1 MVGNDRLHTPQEA
14 LKALS
19 ADLAPLPCEW
29 VRLETAGDRVLAQT
43 LYARH
48 DTPPFNNSAMDGY
61 ALRAGD
67 SGRVLPVSQRIMAGQ
82 SGTALEEG
90 TCARIFT
97 GAPLPEGADSVI
109 MQEEVDVRDEGVFIP
124 AGLETGNSVRLK
136 GREIRIGEVLV
147 SRGTR
152 LNSAALGFLAGQG
165 FDQVP
170 VYRKPR
176 VALLFTGDE
185 LKLPGESLAPGQIY
199 NGNRFMLMDL
209 LVRFGAELTLVE
221 QVPDTLEAMTQALEH
236 ASHLVDVIVTT
247 GGVSVGDA
255 DYVRRAL
262 ESLGRLDLWRLSI
275 RPGKPLALGHIGPC
289 RFVGLAGNPVSSF
302 VGAWLFLRP
311 LLGGMQGCDDMR
323 ALPEVTAQAE
333 FQTETAGRDHYMRV
347 TLQWDGDGYRAQA
360 FEDQDS
366 SILRSCVSANA
377 LAVIRANSKIMPGER
392 VRCLLLTS

>member
-1 MVGNDRLHTPQEA
+1 MADSGRLHTPQEA
-14 LKALS
+14 LESLS
-19 ADLAPLPCEW
+19 SGLAPLPPEW
-29 VRLETAGDRVLAQT
+29 VALEAAGDRVLAQT
-43 LYARH
+43 LHAQH
-48 DTPPFNNSAMDGY
+48 DTPPFDNSSMDGY
-61 ALRAGD
+61 ALRASD

-82 SGTALEEG
+82 RAAPLEEG
-90 TCARIFT
+90 TCARLFT

-109 MQEEVDVRDEGVFIP
+109 MQEEVDVRDGGVFIP
-124 AGLETGNSVRLK
+124 AGLEPGNSVRLK
-136 GREIRIGEVLV
+136 GREIRTGETLM
-147 SRGTR
+147 SHGLR

-165 FDQVP
+165 FDRIP

-185 LKLPGESLAPGQIY
+185 LKLPGEPLAPGQIY

-209 LVRFGAELTLVE
+209 LPRFGAEIALVE
-221 QVPDTLEAMTQALEH
+221 QVPDTLEAMTQALER
-236 ASHLVDVIVTT
+236 ASHHVDVIVTT

-262 ESLGRLDLWRLSI
+262 ESLGELDLWRLSI
-275 RPGKPLALGHIGPC
+275 RPGKPLALGHINQC

-311 LLGGMQGCDDMR
+311 LLGGLQGCDDMK
-323 ALPEVTAQAE
+323 ALPEVIARADFT
-333 FQTETAGRDHYMRV
+333 TRTAGRDHYMRV
-347 TLQWDGDGYRAQA
+347 TLTWDSDGYRAHA

-377 LAVIRANSKIMPGER
+377 LAVVGAHSQVSPGER
-392 VRCLLLTS
+392 IRCLLLAS

>member
-1 MVGNDRLHTPQEA
+1 MADSGRLHTPQQA
-14 LKALS
+14 LDSLFTGLS
-19 ADLAPLPCEW
+19 SLPCEW
-29 VRLETAGDRVLAQT
+29 VALEVAGDRVLAQT
-43 LYARH
+43 LHARH
-48 DTPPFNNSAMDGY
+48 DTPPFDNSAMDGY
-61 ALRAGD
+61 ALRAAD

-82 SGTALEEG
+82 QAAPLGAG

-109 MQEEVDVRDEGVFIP
+109 MQEEVDVREDGVFIP
-124 AGLETGNSVRLK
+124 AGLEAGNSVRLQ
-136 GREIRIGEVLV
+136 GREITAGAELI
-147 SRGTR
+147 SQGTR

-165 FDQVP
+165 IDQVP

-209 LVRFGAELTLVE
+209 LVRFGAELSLVE
-221 QVPDTLEAMTQALEH
+221 QVPDTLEAMTRALDR
-236 ASHLVDVIVTT
+236 ASHEADVIVTT

-262 ESLGRLDLWRLSI
+262 DSLGELDLWRLSI
-275 RPGKPLALGHIGPC
+275 RPGKPLALGHINQC

-311 LLGGMQGCDDMR
+311 LLGGLQGCEEMK
-323 ALPEVTAQAE
+323 ALPEVTARAA
-333 FQTETAGRDHYMRV
+333 FTTETAGRDHYMRV
-347 TLQWDGDGYRAQA
+347 TLQWDGDGYNAHA

-366 SILRSCVSANA
+366 SILRSCVTANA
-377 LAVIRANSKIMPGER
+377 LAVIKAHSQVAPGDSI
-392 VRCLLLTS
+392 RCLLLVS